1 MSTVLNALS
10 LCECYVLFDL
20 LFATYYNCTNDS
32 HSCREHISFNYQ
44 INYHIDLKFTD
55 SLINIFSL
63 RKQYDR
69 TNECKQCIS
78 NYDRKKITKF
88 STKKKF
94 EFHCIAKTIL
104 CRRNEKFQAM
114 CFYSTS
120 FTTTK
125 ATSSQRVYDDVFL
138 FYSWLIFHLG
148 TINEMKR
155 TLHTVCM
162 ISAQQLT
169 VN

>member
-20 LFATYYNCTNDS
+20 LFTTYYNCTNDS
-32 HSCREHISFNYQ
+32 HSCREHFSFNYQ
-44 INYHIDLKFTD
+44 INYHIDLKCTD

-63 RKQYDR
+63 QKLYDR
-69 TNECKQCIS
+69 TNKCKQCIS
-78 NYDRKKITKF
+78 NYDRKKSQNF
-88 STKKKF
+88 PPKKLNFIVLRKQF
-94 EFHCIAKTIL
+94 CVVAM
-104 CRRNEKFQAM
+104 RNFKRCVFIQLRLQQQ
-114 CFYSTS
+114 
-120 FTTTK
+120 K